1 MTSKLRDT
9 IAGKLS
15 AAELAVFAGL
25 RDRDLRA
32 EGVVVAEGRLL
43 AERLLAAARR
53 SAQGGMGGAGPAG
66 GPPFVPPTSFEAL
79 GMLCVPALAEEFAG
93 LAEGLCPLEVWPES
107 ELAVL
112 AGFPFHRGVLAAAR
126 RGPLPRLADL
136 GPCLG
141 PDPDPQRAGLSRLV
155 VLPAIADPENMGA
168 VFRSAAAMGWDA
180 VLLGPACCDHLSRR
194 ALRASMGAALSLPA
208 AAIGDTSALEAL
220 RAAGYD
226 LAAAVLDRGARPLAG
241 WAAPGRLALLIGN
254 EYEGLGPEWLGGKV
268 ERLTIPMA
276 DGMDSLNAAAAAA
289 IFLYCCR

>member
-1 MTSKLRDT
+1 VTSKLRNT
-9 IAGKLS
+9 NAGKLS
-15 AAELAVFAGL
+15 AAELALFAGL

-53 SAQGGMGGAGPAG
+53 SAQGGRDGKAGSMP
-66 GPPFVPPTSFEAL
+66 GPLFVPPTSFETL
-79 GMLCVPALAEEFAG
+79 GLLCVPALAEEFAG
-93 LAEGLCPLEVWPES
+93 LAEGLCPLEVRPEP
-107 ELAVL
+107 ELAAL

-136 GPCLG
+136 GPCL
-141 PDPDPQRAGLSRLV
+141 PDRDPRRAGPSRVV
-155 VLPAIADPENMGA
+155 VLPATADPENMGA
-168 VFRSAAAMGWDA
+168 VFRSAAALGWDA

-208 AAIGDTSALEAL
+208 AAIDGAGALEAL
-220 RAAGYD
+220 HAASYG
-226 LAAAVLDRGARPLAG
+226 LAAAVLDDGARPLAG
-241 WAAPGRLALLIGN
+241 WTAPGRLALLIGN
-254 EYEGLGPEWLGGKV
+254 EYEGLGPDWLGGCV

-276 DGMDSLNAAAAAA
+276 GGTDSLNAAAAAA